1 VPPAQTN
8 DLFSVTDFAM
18 ICCAAVQKMTQVTT
32 LFVRLLLKS
41 GVVCVTDADDKLIDS
56 KLCQKENTTRDVSF
70 CG

>member
-1 VPPAQTN
+1 
-8 DLFSVTDFAM
+8 M
-18 ICCAAVQKMTQVTT
+18 ICCAAVQKTTQVTT